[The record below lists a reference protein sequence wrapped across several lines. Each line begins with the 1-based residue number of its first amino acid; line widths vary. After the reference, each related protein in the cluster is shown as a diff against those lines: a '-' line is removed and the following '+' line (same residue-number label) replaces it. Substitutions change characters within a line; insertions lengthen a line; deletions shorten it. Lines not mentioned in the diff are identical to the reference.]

1 MDKLERAKSKL
12 LLEHPFFG
20 SIATNLELQ
29 VNNNIFAVNYK
40 GDTLEYNSE
49 YFDALK
55 IEEIETILANG
66 AMQQAL
72 YHQERSSK
80 RIESLW
86 KEASEYAI
94 NAILAQNGFVMHPL
108 AKYNESY
115 QGLYA
120 EEIYHLL
127 LNDYDPPEQEE
138 QEKPQK
144 ELLFEDSD
152 YNLFLEQIIQK
163 IEQQDELPK
172 GIERLLRSAKK
183 SQISWQELLYR
194 YINNHAKIDYKM
206 FPSNKKHLYRGVAL
220 PSIHS
225 DELKIAI
232 AIDTSASI
240 SEEQLNSFLSEVE
253 AIMQN
258 FQHYQ
263 IELIECDFKIQ
274 NTTRLT
280 PLEPIIS
287 SIKGGGSTDF
297 RPVFEY
303 LEELGEDFKFLIYF
317 SDADG
322 IFPKQEPNIETLW
335 VLTKEANTPF
345 GEKIV
350 L

>member
-1 MDKLERAKSKL
+1 

-20 SIATNLELQ
+20 SIATNLNFKT
-29 VNNNIFAVNYK
+29 NNNIFAINYK

-49 YFDALK
+49 YIEALK
-55 IEEIETILANG
+55 IEEIETILASA

-72 YHQERSSK
+72 YHQERGKSK
-80 RIESLW
+80 IKSLW
-86 KEASEYAI
+86 MEASEYAI
-94 NAILAQNGFVMHPL
+94 NSILVENGFAMHPL
-108 AKYNESY
+108 AKYNENY

-127 LNDYDPPEQEE
+127 LNEYDIPPQEE
-138 QEKPQK
+138 ENKDNK
-144 ELLFEDSD
+144 EQLIDDND
-152 YNLFLEQIIQK
+152 YNLLLEQIIQK
-163 IEQQDELPK
+163 IQNQDKLPI
-172 GIERLLRSAKK
+172 GIERLINSAKK
-183 SQISWQELLYR
+183 SQISWRELLYR

-220 PSIHS
+220 PSINS
-225 DELKIAI
+225 EELKIAI

-240 SEEQLNSFLSEVE
+240 DENQLNSFLGEVE

-287 SIKGGGSTDF
+287 SAKGGGSTDF

-303 LEELGEDFKFLIYF
+303 LENLREDFKFLIYF
-317 SDADG
+317 SDG
-322 IFPKQEPNIETLW
+322 EGVFPDKKPNIETLW
-335 VLTKEANTPF
+335 VLTKETNIPF

-350 L
+350 LTKN